1 MRKHIVPWL
10 LILTIAMGWYIAWP
24 HLPEQ
29 IPRHYN
35 IEGEVDGYFSKVS
48 AMSLSMG
55 SMIFFYIVWI
65 FIRRIDLTKGEY
77 KYFAK
82 ALSKVNYMILITI
95 FGSNI
100 LGILH
105 SVGYD
110 VKGSVMVNFALGTL
124 SIILGNYMQQTKP
137 NYLIGIRTSWTLEN
151 AEVWRKTHRFASKT
165 MVIAGFFVYAAA
177 LLKDPI
183 NIFIGMGI
191 VLLGAI
197 IPTVKS
203 YSIYKRKTGLEGKS

>member
-10 LILTIAMGWYIAWP
+10 LIFTIAIGWYIAWP
-24 HLPEQ
+24 YLPEQ

-35 IEGEVDGYFSKVS
+35 IEGEIDGYFSKVS
-48 AMSLSMG
+48 IISFSMG

-65 FIRRIDLTKGEY
+65 FIRRIDLTKGGY

-82 ALSKVNYMILITI
+82 ALSKINYMILITI

-110 VKGSVMVNFALGTL
+110 VKGSVIVNFALGTL

-151 AEVWRKTHRFASKT
+151 KEACDYHRFASKS

-183 NIFIGMGI
+183 NLFIGAGI

-197 IPTVKS
+197 IPTIKS
-203 YSIYKRKTGLEGKS
+203 YSIYKKEIGLEGKS

>member
-1 MRKHIVPWL
+1 MRKHIIPWL
-10 LILTIAMGWYIAWP
+10 FIFTIAIGWYIAWP
-24 HLPEQ
+24 HLLEQ

-48 AMSLSMG
+48 MISFSMG
-55 SMIFFYIVWI
+55 SMVFFYIVWI
-65 FIRRIDLTKGEY
+65 LIRRIDLTKGEY

-82 ALSKVNYMILITI
+82 ALSKINYMILITI

-105 SVGYD
+105 SAGYD

-151 AEVWRKTHRFASKT
+151 KEVWRKTHRYASRS
-165 MVIAGFFVYAAA
+165 MVIAGFLAYAAVF
-177 LLKDPI
+177 LKDPI
-183 NIFIGMGI
+183 NFFIGVGI

-203 YSIYKRKTGLEGKS
+203 YSIYKKEVG

>member
-10 LILTIAMGWYIAWP
+10 FIFTIAIGWYIAWP

-35 IEGEVDGYFSKVS
+35 TEGEVDGYFSKVS
-48 AMSLSMG
+48 MISFSMG

-82 ALSKVNYMILITI
+82 ALFKINYMILITI

-100 LGILH
+100 LGILY

-110 VKGSVMVNFALGTL
+110 VKSSAMFNFALGTL
-124 SIILGNYMQQTKP
+124 SIIVGNYMQQAKT
-137 NYLIGIRTSWTLEN
+137 NYLIGIRTSWALEN
-151 AEVWRKTHRFASKT
+151 TEVWRKTHRFASKS
-165 MVIAGFFVYAAA
+165 MVIAGFLVYAAA
-177 LLKDPI
+177 LFKDPA
-183 NIFIGMGI
+183 NIFIGAGI
-191 VLLGAI
+191 VLLGII
-197 IPTVKS
+197 IPAIKS
-203 YSIYKRKTGLEGKS
+203 HSIYKKEVGLEGKS